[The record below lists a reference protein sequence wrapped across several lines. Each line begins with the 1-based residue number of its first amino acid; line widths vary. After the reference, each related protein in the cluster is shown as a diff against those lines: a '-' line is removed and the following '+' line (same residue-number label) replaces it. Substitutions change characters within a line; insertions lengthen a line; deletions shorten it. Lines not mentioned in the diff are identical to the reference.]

1 MPKERVMDE
10 SKNHSILLNPRMSMK
25 LNSKEAWKN
34 KLTLTHG
41 KRVEMHKEID
51 MDVLM

>member
-1 MPKERVMDE
+1 
-10 SKNHSILLNPRMSMK
+10 MK
-25 LNSKEAWKN
+25 MNSKKAWKI

>member
-1 MPKERVMDE
+1 MDQ
-10 SKNHSILLNPRMSMK
+10 SKKHSILLNPRTRMK
-25 LNSKEAWKN
+25 LNSKEAWKI